1 MRSSC
6 VDALVNS
13 DSIQIVGDDTTA
25 LESVLKADVW
35 RDHLLKQEVEL
46 NQKLAELEE
55 MDGRAADEAREELS
69 GRLGE
74 VHSRLA
80 DMDAASGPARA
91 ALLLAGEDIALW
103 SRTV

>member
-1 MRSSC
+1 
-6 VDALVNS
+6 
-13 DSIQIVGDDTTA
+13 

-46 NQKLAELEE
+46 NKRLAELEE
-55 MDGRAADEAREELS
+55 GDDRATDEAREELS

-74 VHSRLA
+74 VHSQLA

-91 ALLLAGEDIALW
+91 ALLLAGKSTD
-103 SRTV
+103 SCGN

>member
-1 MRSSC
+1 M
-6 VDALVNS
+6 
-13 DSIQIVGDDTTA
+13 
-25 LESVLKADVW
+25 ESVLKADVW

-46 NQKLAELEE
+46 NSKLAALEE
-55 MDGRAADEAREELS
+55 GDDRATDDAREELS

-91 ALLLAGEDIALW
+91 ALLLAGE
-103 SRTV
+103 TTT